1 MCAVVEQESY
11 AALVSSICCM
21 PKCGHSKFTV
31 RDFVDI
37 GAMLGENAND
47 LETGMLQGNYQC
59 CSL

>member
-11 AALVSSICCM
+11 AALVSSICCT

-37 GAMLGENAND
+37 GAMSEENASA
-47 LETGMLQGNYQC
+47 LKTGIPQGKYQC